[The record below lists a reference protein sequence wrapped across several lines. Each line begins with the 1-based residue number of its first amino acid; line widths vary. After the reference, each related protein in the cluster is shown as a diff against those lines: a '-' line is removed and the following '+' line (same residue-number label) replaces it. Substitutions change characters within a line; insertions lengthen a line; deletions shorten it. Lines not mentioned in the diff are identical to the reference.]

1 MRTVVAIHNYSGR
14 EPYGARTLD
23 QLGLPLFD
31 IFTARSGERE
41 IGYLIAGDHEEILGP
56 DGRMRRG

>member
-1 MRTVVAIHNYSGR
+1 MRTVATLHNYSGS

-31 IFTARSGERE
+31 VFTARSAEGE
-41 IGYLIAGDHEEILGP
+41 IGYLIAGDREEILGP
-56 DGRMRRG
+56 EGRMRRG